1 MERVKVLGIK
11 YIVAAIVTFSLY
23 GMFDQTS
30 LGRLFLISML
40 VIVIPYLGDLY
51 LLPRIGNLYAS
62 ISDFAL
68 YFLLYWILASSFI
81 GVSSPVLLSS
91 FLSAFFISICE
102 SFLYFFL
109 YCILASIFIGVSSL
123 VFLAS
128 IAAAFF
134 TAISESLLHV
144 YILERVFGMDQ
155 KSHNYPQQLQT
166 EFAEE
171 FDVESIK
178 KDDDQR

>member
-1 MERVKVLGIK
+1 MERVKILGIK

-81 GVSSPVLLSS
+81 GVSSPVLL
-91 FLSAFFISICE
+91 
-102 SFLYFFL
+102 
-109 YCILASIFIGVSSL
+109 ASL
-123 VFLAS
+123 
-128 IAAAFF
+128 AAAFF

>member
-81 GVSSPVLLSS
+81 GVSSPVLL
-91 FLSAFFISICE
+91 
-102 SFLYFFL
+102 
-109 YCILASIFIGVSSL
+109 ASL
-123 VFLAS
+123 
-128 IAAAFF
+128 AAAFF

>member
-1 MERVKVLGIK
+1 MERVKILGIK
-11 YIVAAIVTFSLY
+11 YIVASIVTFSLY

-81 GVSSPVLLSS
+81 GVSSPVLL
-91 FLSAFFISICE
+91 
-102 SFLYFFL
+102 
-109 YCILASIFIGVSSL
+109 ASL
-123 VFLAS
+123 
-128 IAAAFF
+128 AAAFF

-144 YILERVFGMDQ
+144 YILEGVFGMDQ

-171 FDVESIK
+171 FDAESIK
-178 KDDDQR
+178 KDDEQR

>member
-81 GVSSPVLLSS
+81 GVSSPVLL
-91 FLSAFFISICE
+91 
-102 SFLYFFL
+102 
-109 YCILASIFIGVSSL
+109 ASL
-123 VFLAS
+123 
-128 IAAAFF
+128 AAAFF

-171 FDVESIK
+171 FDAESIK